1 MEKNIVLDKE
11 KIIKLF
17 QEFNSKN
24 ILIIGDVMI
33 DAYMWGDVNRIS
45 PEAPVPI
52 ISVGKRENRLG
63 GAANV
68 ALNIKALGATPIICT
83 VIGDDNKGKIFTS
96 LLKERSITD
105 EGIYISKKRITTTKT
120 RIISNAQHLLRVDEE
135 ILDVLQKNEETE
147 FLEKTIN
154 IIEAKKIDAIIFEDY
169 DKGVITENIINTII
183 SVANKK
189 NIYTSVDPKKRN
201 FLLYK
206 DVSLFKPNL
215 KEMLEGLKLD
225 IDKSNKQEIFNSVE
239 LLRETL
245 NAKYVFTT
253 LSELGVYIKSKDKGE
268 YFPAIVRQIADVSG
282 AGDTVISV
290 ATLCLCVG
298 MNISE
303 IAYISN
309 LSGGLVCEKLG
320 VVPIEKNIL
329 IKNISLNI

>member
-1 MEKNIVLDKE
+1 MV
-11 KIIKLF
+11 
-17 QEFNSKN
+17 
-24 ILIIGDVMI
+24 

-52 ISVGKRENRLG
+52 ISVDKRENRLG

-83 VIGDDNKGKIFTS
+83 VIGNDDKSKIFKD
-96 LLKERSITD
+96 LLKKRNITD
-105 EGIYISKKRITTTKT
+105 EGIYISEERITTTKT
-120 RIISNAQHLLRVDEE
+120 RIISQAQHLLRVDEE
-135 ILDVLQKNEETE
+135 ISDVLQKHTEKE
-147 FLEKTIN
+147 FLVKTIN
-154 IIEAKKIDAIIFEDY
+154 IIETKKIDAIIFEDY
-169 DKGVITENIINTII
+169 DKGVITESII
-183 SVANKK
+183 STIVSIANKK
-189 NIYTSVDPKKRN
+189 DIYTSVDPKKRN

-206 DVSLFKPNL
+206 GVSLFKPNL
-215 KEMLEGLKLD
+215 KEMLDGLKLD
-225 IDKSNKQEIFNSVE
+225 IDKTNKQEIFDSVE
-239 LLRETL
+239 LLREKL

-309 LSGGLVCEKLG
+309 LSGGIVCEEVG

-329 IKNISLNI
+329 IKNINLNI